1 MAEKKEVK
9 VVKELFTANLEMT
22 TIHPKVVTYRVTG
35 HKGLGVLGLHHVDIA
50 RTSFPKDDNFNMDFI
65 NKKFPKEESELRALQ
80 KTFRKSKRLS
90 IKISMA

>member
-22 TIHPKVVTYRVTG
+22 TIHPKVVKYRITG
-35 HKGLGVLGLHHVDIA
+35 HKGFGVLGLHHIDID
-50 RTSFPKDDNFNMDFI
+50 RTSFPKGDNFNMDFI
-65 NKKFPKEESELRALQ
+65 NKELPKEESELRALQ
-80 KTFRKSKRLS
+80 SSFRKFKRLS